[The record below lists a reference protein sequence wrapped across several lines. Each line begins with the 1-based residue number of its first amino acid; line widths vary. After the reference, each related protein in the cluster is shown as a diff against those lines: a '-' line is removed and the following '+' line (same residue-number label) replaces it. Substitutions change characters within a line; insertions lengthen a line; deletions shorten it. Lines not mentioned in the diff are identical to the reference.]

1 MPTLVARTPQHRAH
15 ARHELARRE
24 RLHDVVVGAELEP
37 DDAVRLVAVPAQ
49 HDHRHRVVGAHLS
62 QHVEAAHLRETE
74 VEHDELGLIVG
85 DLVERGRAVT
95 GVVDRVPLTLERGA
109 DDVDEVEVV
118 VDDEDHAPGG

>member
-1 MPTLVARTPQHRAH
+1 M
-15 ARHELARRE
+15 
-24 RLHDVVVGAELEP
+24 
-37 DDAVRLVAVPAQ
+37 PAQ

-62 QHVEAAHLRETE
+62 QHVETAHLGKTE
-74 VEHDELGLIVG
+74 VEHDELGLVVG
-85 DLVERGRAVT
+85 DLVERGGAVA